1 VSFLSFQEQ
10 FESRKFWKPPFFKRF
25 LPLEQLPRALCE
37 FEQPNAFLKVGLIR
51 GLVFG
56 NGAEHFAL
64 PGAPLWSLSPARYGR
79 HMLTFISQ
87 LRHPILIIAIALIA
101 TVVITFVVILANKR
115 KQSAS
120 A

>member
-1 VSFLSFQEQ
+1 
-10 FESRKFWKPPFFKRF
+10 
-25 LPLEQLPRALCE
+25 
-37 FEQPNAFLKVGLIR
+37 
-51 GLVFG
+51 
-56 NGAEHFAL
+56 
-64 PGAPLWSLSPARYGR
+64 
-79 HMLTFISQ
+79 MLTFISQ